1 MRKAEDYIVFPL
13 DVPTMAAAREYVR
26 MLGPFVGMFKV
37 GLELFIQC
45 GPDVLSM
52 IRQES
57 DAAVFL
63 DLKLH
68 DIPAT
73 VFRAMNRIA
82 GYGVDFATVHCGESR
97 AMLEV
102 AAEGGGSRV
111 KVLAVTVLTS
121 VSADDIAQAG
131 FRREFSNDLFEL
143 VIARAERAKTAGCAG
158 IVCSGREAGEM
169 KKRLGKDFIALT
181 PGIRPAW
188 EAAAAAEE
196 DQKRTVTPAEAI
208 SAGSDYLVVGRPL
221 RDADDPAAAA
231 RRLRGEIAAALGA
244 SL

>member
-13 DVPTMAAAREYVR
+13 DVPTMAAAKEYVSK
-26 MLGPFVGMFKV
+26 LGPFVGMFKV

-57 DAAVFL
+57 NASLFL

-73 VFRAMNRIA
+73 VSRAMSRIA
-82 GYGVDFATVHCGESR
+82 SYGVDFATVHCGESR
-97 AMLEV
+97 AMLEA
-102 AAEGGGSRV
+102 AAEGGRGRV

-131 FRREFSNDLFEL
+131 FRQEFSNDLFSL
-143 VIARAERAKTAGCAG
+143 VLVRAEQAKTAGCAG
-158 IVCSGREAGEM
+158 IVCSGQEVGEI

-181 PGIRPAW
+181 PGIRPGWGGAV
-188 EAAAAAEE
+188 AAKE
-196 DQKRTVTPAEAI
+196 DQKRTVTPAEAV
-208 SAGSDYLVVGRPL
+208 SRGSDYLVVGRPI
-221 RDADDPAAAA
+221 RDAADPAEAA
-231 RRLRGEIAAALGA
+231 RRLSTEIAAALGA
-244 SL
+244 SE